1 MLTGQNGVL
10 NRATEAK
17 EKTEKSQ
24 NEENAKLAGMS
35 IILNGLKVG
44 ATVEY
49 IPRGKYEWKA
59 DYSGAESNLELNSE
73 ESSFMITTWRVL
85 SIEDTKAVLIAD
97 KTTNGMVRLYGAQGY
112 NNGVKLLNDACNN
125 LYGNNEKGIEG
136 RCINIQDIEKYM
148 SSEKLVEAHSYKE
161 YVKYGCQV
169 LEPYKSNVKYPTI
182 YAKEK
187 LSVINGVKKESGISK
202 SEQLDFIENDD
213 SEPATTIQPF
223 QEFWSKNNDFM
234 KSAFENGSTE
244 YYNLLI
250 KPSNIYWLS
259 TRSVNMAENIYSFDM
274 MRIHYG
280 DVTANSMFS
289 NIGLNGDWGSI
300 LPIITVNL
308 KSIYGNETNGFII
321 E

>member
-1 MLTGQNGVL
+1 M
-10 NRATEAK
+10 
-17 EKTEKSQ
+17 
-24 NEENAKLAGMS
+24 
-35 IILNGLKVG
+35 
-44 ATVEY
+44 
-49 IPRGKYEWKA
+49 
-59 DYSGAESNLELNSE
+59 
-73 ESSFMITTWRVL
+73 
-85 SIEDTKAVLIAD
+85 
-97 KTTNGMVRLYGAQGY
+97 
-112 NNGVKLLNDACNN
+112 
-125 LYGNNEKGIEG
+125 
-136 RCINIQDIEKYM
+136 
-148 SSEKLVEAHSYKE
+148 
-161 YVKYGCQV
+161 
-169 LEPYKSNVKYPTI
+169 
-182 YAKEK
+182 
-187 LSVINGVKKESGISK
+187 
-202 SEQLDFIENDD
+202 DFIENDD
-213 SEPATTIQPF
+213 SESATSIQPF